1 MDYPYK
7 LEDLSRLVKISN
19 QTVYRIIKK
28 NQDFFK
34 DNSKKVKGKT
44 KPITLYNQAVLDFL
58 LAQYGEKR
66 DNIITPEVAGGSFI
80 DGERTDDIILNDAPG
95 GTSTE
100 LPSEPQKHEETPP
113 EAAED
118 KSTITALQTK
128 IEALEAQIEALE
140 AERRELVKQNGNIL
154 LLLSQEKAE
163 KALLLPAPKKSFGER
178 IKALFHK
185 DGSTN

>member
-44 KPITLYNQAVLDFL
+44 KPITLYNQAALDFL

-80 DGERTDDIILNDAPG
+80 DGERTDDIILTAVVG

-113 EAAED
+113 EAAA
-118 KSTITALQTK
+118 TITALQTK

-154 LLLSQEKAE
+154 LLLSQE
-163 KALLLPAPKKSFGER
+163 
-178 IKALFHK
+178 
-185 DGSTN
+185 